1 MAGPSKE
8 AVAYIRAQRALRAAR
23 DRVINSGVRTKQIL
37 ARKISALANR
47 LNSSAKNQAKSIVAR
62 AALKAASRTYA
73 KVGSAA
79 RKTVA
84 AVSRPGR
91 GVVSR
96 GGFYNSNTKATRSAL
111 ASSNRGGVSG
121 PRGGI
126 GSKDSGR

>member
-8 AVAYIRAQRALRAAR
+8 AIAYIKAQRALRVAR

-37 ARKISALANR
+37 ARKIGALAKR
-47 LNSSAKNQAKSIVAR
+47 LNASAKTQAKSIVAR
-62 AALKAASRTYA
+62 SALKAASRTYA
-73 KVGSAA
+73 KVGAAA

-96 GGFYNSNTKATRSAL
+96 GGFYNSNTKMVRSAL
-111 ASSNRGGVSG
+111 ANSNRGGVSG

-126 GSKDSGR
+126 GSIDN